1 MDSVGRRLPPTAW
14 RHRRSKRLAPAVMVP
29 PPARNIIG
37 EEHRRTS
44 SGADDMP
51 TRPGSPPGEEVGDHI
66 PGTGSMSATW
76 CLPALISTS
85 ETTVAIAKITEA
97 HMNAVPKPS
106 TCAAACAAPIA
117 SGVGAATRLAANADR
132 RCPSPLSAHSPP
144 VALATETINGAMVHD
159 FCQRVVVRE
168 IVDPTG
174 IRRRNLPQTRQTS
187 APAVRI
193 VDIAVTSDPQTM
205 SGGVAANRMTGRS
218 QRPGKASNG
227 QAEIGR
233 KRRVW
238 DFRHYRSNVSNRTVD
253 HTSRR
258 RSGSPEQRGT
268 RVNCRTKPRFLESA
282 DQFALSIG
290 SCGRRNSSGAQTG
303 MESEGRLAGMPSL
316 VRCRQRCGPSPWE
329 RSRQGGCR

>member
-1 MDSVGRRLPPTAW
+1 MFFANDVSRRRW
-14 RHRRSKRLAPAVMVP
+14 HHHRRREAFGASVP
-29 PPARNIIG
+29 PRG
-37 EEHRRTS
+37 WRQT
-44 SGADDMP
+44 P
-51 TRPGSPPGEEVGDHI
+51 TDAVHPP
-66 PGTGSMSATW
+66 
-76 CLPALISTS
+76 CLLTALRS
-85 ETTVAIAKITEA
+85 
-97 HMNAVPKPS
+97 
-106 TCAAACAAPIA
+106 
-117 SGVGAATRLAANADR
+117 L
-132 RCPSPLSAHSPP
+132 SPLRPSMGQWFTTSVSGWLSGKSLTRQAF
-144 VALATETINGAMVHD
+144 GA
-159 FCQRVVVRE
+159 E
-168 IVDPTG
+168 I
-174 IRRRNLPQTRQTS
+174 RLQTTQTS

-193 VDIAVTSDPQTM
+193 VDIAITSPPQTM

-303 MESEGRLAGMPSL
+303 LESEDRLAGMPSL